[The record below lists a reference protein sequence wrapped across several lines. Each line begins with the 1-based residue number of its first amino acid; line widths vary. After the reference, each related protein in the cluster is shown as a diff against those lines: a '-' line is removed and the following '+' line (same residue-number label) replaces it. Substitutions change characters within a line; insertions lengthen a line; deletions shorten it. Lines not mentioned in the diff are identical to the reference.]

1 MAPKK
6 RNQSLAHQKVIL
18 LGAGGVGKSALIFQF
33 VYEEFLEN
41 YEPTKADCFQKKV
54 TLEDD
59 EIQVNILD
67 TAGQED
73 YEGIRDHYIKSGEG
87 FLIIYSITDEFS
99 FQKSQD
105 FRDHILR
112 VKNDDDVPI
121 ILVGNKCDLHSK
133 RQVSILQG
141 QMYANSWKVQYFET
155 SAKTRT
161 NVECVFIEIIKQIR
175 LRKLPKQTNT
185 EDKFDSGCSP
195 IKCKYGPVKCQIF

>member
-1 MAPKK
+1 M
-6 RNQSLAHQKVIL
+6 
-18 LGAGGVGKSALIFQF
+18 
-33 VYEEFLEN
+33 YDEFLEN

-54 TLEDD
+54 AFEDD

-73 YEGIRDHYIKSGEG
+73 YEGIRDHYIKNGEG
-87 FLIIYSITDEFS
+87 FLIIYSIADEFS
-99 FQKSQD
+99 FQKSKD

-133 RQVSILQG
+133 RQVSIIQG

-155 SAKTRT
+155 SAKTRI
-161 NVECVFIEIIKQIR
+161 NVDCVFTEIIKQIR
-175 LRKLPKQTNT
+175 FRKLPKHINT
-185 EDKFDSGCSP
+185 YVFKIMLKILE
-195 IKCKYGPVKCQIF
+195 

>member
-33 VYEEFLEN
+33 MYDEFIEN

-54 TLEDD
+54 ALEDD

-87 FLIIYSITDEFS
+87 FLIIFSITDNYS

-133 RQVSILQG
+133 RQVSVIQG
-141 QMYANSWKVQYFET
+141 QMYANSWKVQYYET

-161 NVECVFIEIIKQIR
+161 NVDCVFIEIIKQICH
-175 LRKLPKQTNT
+175 RKIPKDTNT
-185 EDKFDSGCSP
+185 EENFDTSCAP
-195 IKCKYGPVKCQIF
+195 IKCKCGPVKCQIF